1 MPSPPAPADGAVAG
15 NAQEA
20 AVTEAG
26 EQAPPPP
33 GAAADEL
40 FWQRSSP
47 FAALFFLGRITK
59 GLVGNL
65 QSLAGTSVMLV
76 ALAQKSMT
84 YAVLAAV
91 GVLAASVAAAL
102 LRYWHFRFHL
112 NERGVRIR
120 QGVFK
125 KVEVDV
131 QFDRIQ
137 GIHVEQSL
145 IYRWLGLVTVS
156 FDTAGSAAQEG
167 HLPAVTRQFADA
179 LRQRVDGQQQ
189 LAADAEAQRPESG
202 SARGLPLA
210 RKKPRILLAL
220 GNRDMVRIAL
230 TDPSVL
236 VGLAFLPVLAQYY
249 DDAMQDLAKQAVE
262 QATSEIAASPS
273 AVLAVAIAGLLLS
286 VLVVFLL
293 LALASAFLRFH
304 DFRLFQEGT
313 AFRSQSGLLTRKEV
327 VVERDKIQQLNLA
340 QGLAM
345 RLFKRYRLRAL
356 PARSGGAAG
365 AQGGVAAA
373 TQVLHVPLL
382 QGETAEALRNEMFGN
397 EGQRLQLL
405 PMGSFASISPHY
417 IRARVLV
424 FGVAPALAATT
435 IATAAA
441 GAVGLLCLAWVVPTA
456 LVAWQ
461 SWRRWGYRVDDDGL
475 ACRSGLLGYRVQAF
489 LFRKMQAVAVSRSPM
504 QRRTGLATLH
514 VQLACGPLTLP
525 FIDHATACQLRDYM
539 LYKAES
545 SRLPWH

>member
-1 MPSPPAPADGAVAG
+1 MPSPPALADGAVAG

-20 AVTEAG
+20 AMTEAG

-33 GAAADEL
+33 DAAAGEL

-76 ALAQKSMT
+76 ALAQKSMV

-189 LAADAEAQRPESG
+189 PVADAEAQRPESG

-210 RKKPRILLAL
+210 RRPRTLLAL
-220 GNRDMVRIAL
+220 GNRDMLRIAL

-236 VGLAFLPVLAQYY
+236 VGLAFLGVLGQYY
-249 DDAMQDLAKQAVE
+249 DGATQDLAKQAVQ
-262 QATSEIAASPS
+262 QATAEIAASPS

-340 QGLAM
+340 QGLPM
-345 RLFKRYRLRAL
+345 RLLKRYRLRAL
-356 PARSGGAAG
+356 PARSGGAG
-365 AQGGVAAA
+365 AQGGAVAA
-373 TQVLHVPLL
+373 TQALHVPLL
-382 QGETAEALRNEMFGN
+382 PGDAVEVLRTEMFGD
-397 EGQRLQLL
+397 EGQRLQTL
-405 PMGSFASISPHY
+405 PTGSFAGISPHY

-424 FGVAPALAATT
+424 FGVAPALVATT
-435 IATAAA
+435 IATAVA
-441 GAVGLLCLAWVVPTA
+441 GVVGLLCLAWVVPTA

-475 ACRSGLLGYRVQAF
+475 ACRSGLLGYRVHAF

-525 FIDHATACQLRDYM
+525 FIDHATACRLRDYM